1 MIDRLEL
8 QLSGLQCPEAA
19 FNDHQAFVS
28 GGDIFRRGE
37 RVIIGLNDPL
47 AISSR
52 TLDSI
57 CVESY
62 VATLCNLQVAG
73 KRAGQSPTAGLPS
86 DSYAALIPLSAV
98 RRLQADAGS
107 GGELRAGCNRRDTSG
122 VAPRNRCR

>member
-28 GGDIFRRGE
+28 GGGIFRRGE

-62 VATLCNLQVAG
+62 VATLCNLQVALG
-73 KRAGQSPTAGLPS
+73 TLGSEQVNRSLHGCL
-86 DSYAALIPLSAV
+86 LILMS
-98 RRLQADAGS
+98 
-107 GGELRAGCNRRDTSG
+107 C
-122 VAPRNRCR
+122 

>member
-8 QLSGLQCPEAA
+8 QLSGIQCPEAA
-19 FNDHQAFVS
+19 FDDHQAFVS
-28 GGDIFRRGE
+28 GCSIFRRGE

-47 AISSR
+47 AISA
-52 TLDSI
+52 LDSI

-107 GGELRAGCNRRDTSG
+107 GGELRAGCNRRDASG
-122 VAPRNRCR
+122 VAPRNRRR

>member
-28 GGDIFRRGE
+28 GGGIFRRGE
-37 RVIIGLNDPL
+37 RVIIGLNAPL
-47 AISSR
+47 AISA
-52 TLDSI
+52 LDSI

-122 VAPRNRCR
+122 VAPRNRRR

>member
-8 QLSGLQCPEAA
+8 QLSGLQRPEAA
-19 FNDHQAFVS
+19 FDDHQAFVI
-28 GGDIFRRGE
+28 GDGIFRGE

-47 AISSR
+47 AISA
-52 TLDSI
+52 LDSI

-62 VATLCNLQVAG
+62 VATLCSAWYVG

-86 DSYAALIPLSAV
+86 DSYAALFPLSAV

-122 VAPRNRCR
+122 VAPRNRRR

>member
-62 VATLCNLQVAG
+62 VATLCNLQVA
-73 KRAGQSPTAGLPS
+73 AGQSPTVGSPS
-86 DSYAALIPLSAV
+86 DSYATLVPLSAV

-107 GGELRAGCNRRDTSG
+107 GRDISG
-122 VAPRNRCR
+122 IAPRNHRR